1 MLHPCLRIAR
11 SIHYDY
17 YVLNRKTHKT
27 TKERTPLFLRGE
39 GINEA
44 ASKENVLTETG
55 KFWLVSTWVTL
66 EAVENLAVC
75 SMLIFFK
82 RKYLTMQLGD
92 LLTKLLYEN
101 VCFSF
106 YKNLNQA
113 IRY

>member
-39 GINEA
+39 GRNGA
-44 ASKENVLTETG
+44 TSKENVLTETG

-66 EAVENLAVC
+66 EAVESLALC
-75 SMLIFFK
+75 S
-82 RKYLTMQLGD
+82 
-92 LLTKLLYEN
+92 
-101 VCFSF
+101 V
-106 YKNLNQA
+106 LNAHLFQKKILDNA
-113 IRY
+113 IRRFVNQIIV